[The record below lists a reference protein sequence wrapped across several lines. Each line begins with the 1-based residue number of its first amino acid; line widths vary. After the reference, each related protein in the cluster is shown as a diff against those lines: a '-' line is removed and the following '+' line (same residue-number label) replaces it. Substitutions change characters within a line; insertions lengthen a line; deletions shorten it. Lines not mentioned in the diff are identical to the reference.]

1 MAGNSAK
8 RGAAKKSGKGAKVG
22 SGGVRRRGLEG
33 RGPTPK
39 AEDRPYHKAY
49 KGTQDTVGK
58 SGAKTGRK
66 SAPRSKSPRDTS
78 NRPTQIAGRNAVLEA
93 LREGMEVLSLTL
105 MIRMDADERVREI
118 MRIAHQRNIPMHE
131 ATRVEM
137 DRLSDDA
144 IHQGVVLSVPAYK
157 YADPQDLLEIATDQ
171 FDEPLLIALDG
182 ITDPRNLGAILR
194 SAGAFG
200 AHGVIIPERRSVG
213 MTASVYKVAAGA
225 AARVRVAQVTN
236 LNRTIDSLK
245 KQGVFVV
252 GLDADGEFQPRDME
266 LATSPLLL
274 VVGAEGKGISRL
286 TREKCDAIVSIPMA
300 ESTESLNASVAT
312 SIVLYEVA
320 GTRERSGRA

>member
-8 RGAAKKSGKGAKVG
+8 RGAVKKTGKGPRVG

-49 KGTQDTVGK
+49 KGTQDTAGK

-66 SAPRSKSPRDTS
+66 VVRKKNPREAA

-93 LREGMEVLSLTL
+93 LQEGFGALSLTV

-118 MRIAHQRNIPMHE
+118 LRIAHQRQLPIHE
-131 ATRVEM
+131 ATRTEM
-137 DRLSDDA
+137 DRLTDDA
-144 IHQGVVLSVPAYK
+144 IHQGVALAVPAYD
-157 YADPQDLLEIATDQ
+157 YADPEDLLAIAADT
-171 FDEPLLIALDG
+171 FDAPLLIALDSV
-182 ITDPRNLGAILR
+182 TDPRNLGAILR

-200 AHGVIIPERRSVG
+200 AHGVIVPERRSVG

-225 AARVRVAQVTN
+225 ASRVRVAQVTN

-252 GLDADGEFQPRDME
+252 GLDADGDLEPRDME

-286 TREKCDAIVSIPMA
+286 TREKCDAIVSVPMA
-300 ESTESLNASVAT
+300 ASTESLNAAVAT

-320 GTRERSGRA
+320 GTRARAGRA